1 MYNNMEYQGGFGG
14 RQDKMF
20 RPQPF
25 QQFQPFQ
32 PFQPQQPQPSA
43 TPDKMYRLPV
53 GYNPSEPYMQDGAM
67 TGGVMRP
74 AVEPPETMS
83 SAVMP
88 EPVQLR
94 PDPFRGGFKQPQ
106 QPQQPQQ
113 QQQPMNQ
120 FMGYGGFNPYQQMNP
135 FMGGGGFN
143 PFMGM
148 MGGYGGYGG
157 FNPFM
162 GGMGYGG
169 FGGFNPYQ
177 QMNPFMGGY
186 Y

>member
-1 MYNNMEYQGGFGG
+1 MQR
-14 RQDKMF
+14 RQILK
-20 RPQPF
+20 
-25 QQFQPFQ
+25 PFQ
-32 PFQPQQPQPSA
+32 PFQPQQPGPTGNRFKGPLLIGSE
-43 TPDKMYRLPV
+43 
-53 GYNPSEPYMQDGAM
+53 PSEPFTQGGAM

-135 FMGGGGFN
+135 FMGG
-143 PFMGM
+143 
-148 MGGYGGYGG
+148 
-157 FNPFM
+157 
-162 GGMGYGG
+162 
-169 FGGFNPYQ
+169 
-177 QMNPFMGGY
+177 Y